1 MKTMTCAQMGG
12 MCETPVQGASA
23 EEIMQKGMVHLEE
36 AHPEMA
42 ATVKAMPKDD
52 PAMVAWNEKF
62 AADYAALP
70 EDN

>member
-12 MCETPVQGASA
+12 MCDEAVSA
-23 EEIMQKGMVHLEE
+23 ETMEEMMGKGMAHLEV

-42 ATVKAMPKDD
+42 ATIKAMPHDD
-52 PAMVAWNEKF
+52 PKMVEWSEKF
-62 AADYAALP
+62 QKDWADKP